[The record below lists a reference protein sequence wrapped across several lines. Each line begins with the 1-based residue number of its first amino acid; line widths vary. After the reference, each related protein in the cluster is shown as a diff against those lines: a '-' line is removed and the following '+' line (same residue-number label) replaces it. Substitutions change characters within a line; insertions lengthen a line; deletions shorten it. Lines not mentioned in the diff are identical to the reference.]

1 MSATLLKQ
9 LTEAA
14 ELVEPTVSPF
24 QVLRSHVLTFQ
35 PVKQAT
41 PEDVVRVAPQLTLD
55 TAAYLLKEAGRGVRL
70 RFAGPPICS
79 LEAYQCYSLSG
90 RGDQIQLHRV
100 CTFRAAGSSGVY
112 TGTAPIWYSEA
123 LDWARTHAAP
133 GDLLEVAYPALY
145 KCEFVRPGPDG
156 LFNESVWATAGASR
170 TLADVLAD
178 GDEPTCET
186 LDDSILRVVHDRADV
201 EELEIG
207 HTKQHL
213 HFCGMCGGQLNANG
227 CTFCQARWPVASTGR
242 KAQHCCAPKSVSA
255 YAAKHLFDFAFRPA
269 LARAREHERWA
280 KEQFVGFKE
289 TGPSRPLRV
298 IDVGGSK

>member
-24 QVLRSHVLTFQ
+24 QTLRANVLTFAA
-35 PVKQAT
+35 VKEAT
-41 PEDVVRVAPQLTLD
+41 PEHILQVAPQLSPD
-55 TAAYLLKEAGRGVRL
+55 TAAYLLKEAGKGVRL

-90 RGDQIQLHRV
+90 AGSSIQLQRV
-100 CTFRAAGSSGVY
+100 CTFRATGSSGVY
-112 TGTAPIWYSEA
+112 TGSAPIWYNEA
-123 LDWARTHAAP
+123 LDWARANAAP
-133 GDLLEVAYPALY
+133 GELLEVAYPTLY
-145 KCEFVRPGPDG
+145 KCEFIRPGPDD
-156 LFNESVWATAGASR
+156 LFNDGIVVTVGASR
-170 TLADVLAD
+170 TLSDVLED
-178 GDEPTCET
+178 SEEPVCET
-186 LDDSILRVVHDRADV
+186 LDDSILRIVHERPDV

-207 HTKQHL
+207 HTKHWL

-242 KAQHCCAPKSVSA
+242 KGQHCCAPKSVST
-255 YAAKHLFDFAFRPA
+255 YVAKHLFEFAFRPA

-280 KEQFVGFKE
+280 KEQFVGYKE
-289 TGPSRPLRV
+289 VGPSRPLRV